1 MTPPSSKHGIERTN
15 LKYIVFAGNYR
26 EYRTWQLTTGNGA
39 EDSLFVASPTNL
51 TSLKADGDYHLI
63 FLGTFHLRKDRE
75 EIMEAARE
83 RFPNTH
89 FVEGEFSEP
98 TQTS

>member
-1 MTPPSSKHGIERTN
+1 MTHPPTPPHGIQRRT

-26 EYRTWQLTTGNGA
+26 EYRTWQLATGNGA

-51 TSLKADGDYHLI
+51 TSLKAGGDYHLV
-63 FLGTFHLRKDRE
+63 FVGTFHLRSDRE

-83 RFPNTH
+83 RFPNTR
-89 FVEGEFSEP
+89 FTDGEFSEL
-98 TQTS
+98 TS